1 VKIRAPAKINLGLRV
16 VGKRADGY
24 HLLDTIM
31 VAVSLFDELEIKK
44 RGPQKSGS
52 RQPAQLRVTCDHPLV
67 PSGKKNLVYR
77 AASLLLREAGVTQPL
92 DIHIR
97 KRIPVGA
104 GLGGGSTDAA
114 AAMVGLNRL
123 LKLRFS
129 PRRLEKLASTLGAD
143 VPFFIRARP
152 VRARGI
158 GDRFSPLKRVPPWWL
173 VILYPGFPV
182 SSAWVYSKLRRN
194 LTKSY
199 AKTKLST
206 LLTGASKFAELL
218 VNDLELV
225 TVKRYRRIKLLKDS
239 LIELGAA
246 GALMTGSGS
255 AVFGIFGSREKAKRT
270 YQKLRKNNDIQ
281 AFLAQ
286 VIGRPRQVRVGEAR
300 ALGRGSIWK
309 SRRLECF
316 P

>member
-1 VKIRAPAKINLGLRV
+1 LRV

-31 VAVSLFDELEIKK
+31 VAVTLFDELEIKK
-44 RGPQKSGS
+44 PRRDTSKGKQV
-52 RQPAQLRVTCDHPLV
+52 AQLRVTCDHPLV
-67 PSGKKNLVYR
+67 PGGKKNLAYR
-77 AASLLLREAGVTQPL
+77 AASLLLREAGVTEPL

-114 AAMVGLNRL
+114 AALVGITRL
-123 LKLRFS
+123 LKLHFS
-129 PRRLEKLASTLGAD
+129 PRRLEKLAACLGAD

-158 GDRFSPLKRVPPWWL
+158 GDRLTPLKGVPSWWL

-182 SSAWVYSKLRRN
+182 STAWVYGNLRPN
-194 LTKSY
+194 LTKSR
-199 AKTKLST
+199 ANTKLST
-206 LLTGASKFAELL
+206 LLTSAAKLPDLL
-218 VNDLELV
+218 VNDLEAV
-225 TVKRYRRIKLLKDS
+225 TVKRYRRIKGLKDS

-255 AVFGIFGSREKAKRT
+255 AVFGIFGSHEKAKMAYR
-270 YQKLRKNNDIQ
+270 KLRKTNDIQ
-281 AFLAQ
+281 VLLAQ
-286 VIGRPRQVRVGEAR
+286 VIGRPGQ
-300 ALGRGSIWK
+300 LPGR
-309 SRRLECF
+309 
-316 P
+316 

>member
-1 VKIRAPAKINLGLRV
+1 
-16 VGKRADGY
+16 
-24 HLLDTIM
+24 
-31 VAVSLFDELEIKK
+31 
-44 RGPQKSGS
+44 
-52 RQPAQLRVTCDHPLV
+52 
-67 PSGKKNLVYR
+67 
-77 AASLLLREAGVTQPL
+77 
-92 DIHIR
+92 
-97 KRIPVGA
+97 
-104 GLGGGSTDAA
+104 
-114 AAMVGLNRL
+114 
-123 LKLRFS
+123 
-129 PRRLEKLASTLGAD
+129 
-143 VPFFIRARP
+143 
-152 VRARGI
+152 
-158 GDRFSPLKRVPPWWL
+158 
-173 VILYPGFPV
+173 
-182 SSAWVYSKLRRN
+182 
-194 LTKSY
+194 
-199 AKTKLST
+199 

-255 AVFGIFGSREKAKRT
+255 AVFGIFGSREKAKRA